1 MFVKYIIHSSAVIT
15 RFKINQMLYSQKAPH
30 TSPWRAS
37 YGVSFVDIFEKID
50 RVITA
55 PHCTFKYEI
64 DSSKAFDIFE

>member
-1 MFVKYIIHSSAVIT
+1 
-15 RFKINQMLYSQKAPH
+15 MLYSQKAPH

-55 PHCTFKYEI
+55 PHYILNKKYTIGE
-64 DSSKAFDIFE
+64 